1 MDAQTARGLLAYDA
15 NSGVLTWRVS
25 RGKAKA
31 GSVSGSVKKDGY
43 RSVCVFGK
51 SFQAHRLAWL
61 IVHGAWP
68 RQQIDHINGDRDD
81 NRLSNLRDVSVVGNA
96 QNRHKANGS
105 SGLIGVTKHK
115 NGYQAQIGVSN
126 KVRYIGLFRTA
137 NEARAAYLAAKQEL
151 HVEAL

>member
-31 GSVSGSVKKDGY
+31 G
-43 RSVCVFGK
+43 
-51 SFQAHRLAWL
+51 
-61 IVHGAWP
+61 
-68 RQQIDHINGDRDD
+68 QQIDHINGDRDD